1 MARIAGVEVP
11 ENKRLEI
18 ALTYIR
24 GIGRFLSN
32 KILQDIKID
41 KNKKIKDLTS
51 DELNRLR
58 NHIANSGLSLEGELQ
73 REVRDNIK
81 RLKDI
86 GTYRGS
92 RHSAGLPTRGQRT
105 KTNSRTIRGNK
116 RITVGSGRK
125 PSSAPT

>member
-24 GIGRFLSN
+24 GIGRFLSI
-32 KILQDIKID
+32 KILQDTKID

-51 DELNRLR
+51 DELNMLR
-58 NHIANSGLSLEGELQ
+58 SHIANSGLSLEGELQ

-92 RHSAGLPTRGQRT
+92 RHMAGLPTRGQRT
-105 KTNSRTIRGNK
+105 KTNSRTTRGNK
-116 RITVGSGRK
+116 RITVGSGRR
-125 PSSAPT
+125 PSSTPT